1 VIGIVL
7 AGGNGTR
14 LYPLTNA
21 ISKQLLPVYDKPM
34 VYYPI
39 STLMLAGISEIII
52 ITTPSDLPNFKR
64 LLGSGQQF
72 GVTFHYI
79 VQSSPEGLAH
89 AFIVSEELIAG
100 EKTALILGDNIFHG
114 TALGTQLKSFQDV
127 TGANIFGYRVSN
139 PKEYGVAEL
148 DEFGRII
155 GIEEKPVFAKSNF
168 AIPGLYFYDS
178 TVIEKS
184 KSIKKS
190 PRGELEISSLN
201 HLYLDEGKLNFQV
214 LQRGTAWLDTGTFTN
229 LHEASSYIQVLQ
241 ERQGYKIGCPEEI
254 SLRNG
259 WISREDLQ
267 IQVNKNI
274 SNEYFRYLGTILNEK
289 F

>member
-1 VIGIVL
+1 
-7 AGGNGTR
+7 
-14 LYPLTNA
+14 
-21 ISKQLLPVYDKPM
+21 M